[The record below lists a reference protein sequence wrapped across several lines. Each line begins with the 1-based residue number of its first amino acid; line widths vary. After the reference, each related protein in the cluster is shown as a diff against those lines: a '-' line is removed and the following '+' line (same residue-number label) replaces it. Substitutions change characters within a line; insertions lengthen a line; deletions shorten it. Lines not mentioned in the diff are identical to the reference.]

1 MANNTLNY
9 EFNLEVNRA
18 SIEKLKQYFLEVE
31 KVLGNT
37 LKNGPDKEIE
47 KSLESARNFV
57 KILNS
62 AYNPKLGQFDMSQVR
77 NEIQKSYGSMN
88 NFKKSIESTSSVGA
102 RAYNEFA
109 KTVLNTNLQLKQSS
123 KLLDTMADTMAKTIR
138 WGVASRVMNN
148 MAGSI
153 QKAWDFSVKL
163 DKSLNDIRIV
173 TDKSASDMERFAET
187 ANRAAKGLGAST
199 RDYTEAALIF
209 YQQGL
214 NDAQAKKR
222 AEVTLK
228 AANVTGQ
235 STQDVSEQLTA
246 IWNGY
251 KVSNAEA
258 ELYIDKVAAVA
269 ADTAADL
276 EELATGMSKV
286 ASAANI
292 MGVDIDQLN
301 AQLATVVSVTR
312 QAPESVGVAFKTIY
326 ARMGD
331 IKAGLD
337 DETTLGNYTSKMAEL
352 GVNVLDVNGNLRD
365 MGEVIEEI
373 GNNWE
378 NLSRE
383 QQINLS
389 QTMAGVRQYN
399 NLLALFDNWDMY
411 TDALNTS
418 ADAAGTLQHQQDI
431 YMESVEAHLQ
441 KMKTEAE
448 ETYKTLFDTNTVNT
462 FIDAITGL
470 NSLLNTFL
478 KGLGGGMNDFL
489 FIGSM
494 ITQLLNK
501 QIGSGINN
509 MINNLETIR
518 NNKDTISLLKDVTES
533 GFSTAFGQQNAYVTE
548 ATTNQFKRNEELLKL
563 QTSMN
568 EEEYNELNN
577 LNIEIAYWEDIVNLK
592 EEALKTGKSETKE
605 LEQQIQKL
613 EKQVD
618 ITKNR
623 IDRVDSGKLSKQ
635 EVQTWAHQK
644 GFSKAQREKLN
655 QILQESK
662 ENESFS
668 SEQEQEIRKML
679 EMSRIGTEETLKNK
693 WDIYNKK
700 SEWEEKDIKETEN
713 KKNSLTKDFDDKV
726 KNKERAKNIG
736 DTINGLSSLI
746 QVGTELSGIM
756 QTLGDDEASIE
767 EKAGRIIAVL
777 PALIYSVWQ
786 LNAAIAANPYLLAA
800 AAIGALAVG
809 IGVLGF
815 RAIEAADKQKVLNKQ
830 LKENQQAVDDARSA
844 YEELGETINN
854 YNTARD
860 AIDEL
865 TEGTMEF
872 YDAIVKSNEEAQKLI
887 DKYNLIAGQDYTIDK
902 NGLITLNQDTLNTKQ
917 FEAGQEVSRRSAN
930 QNETQ
935 LAIQRL
941 ETERIVKEFAKAT
954 NRTAADQQIGAA
966 INNDQ
971 ARKILESFYTGQ
983 DDKQSIALGELT
995 QMVGTMIPPLESMKN
1010 ATVNLDEEVGKNFA
1024 AYVASR
1030 EREYQLQLQESAN
1043 LIRGYGSQEQVERYN
1058 KMSSQQQESINRY
1071 VTQQRNQNQK
1081 DLFAKDMDFWDRF
1094 GINLAG
1100 TMVPGLGT
1108 LTSTGIIATSDI
1120 NVNKARE
1127 EYAKNALGY
1136 TKKGGFG
1143 PFGGQW
1149 FDSEGRQVNQE
1160 DIKAIDI
1167 NTAIKAYKSGEYST
1181 KNALEQALLWDTDA
1195 RNAAKNAN
1203 LNESSQNYIAEAYS
1217 AIMSG
1222 NKKYDFSTLTNQE
1235 RDVLS
1240 SMRYAQGP
1248 SKDGSAGVDTFTG
1261 AGFSSGELEKILAQ
1275 TEEVGQSI
1283 QRIRRDTEYYNG
1295 ELEAQAKQLGTSKEA
1310 LDLYAVALDN
1320 ANGQVHTQTL
1330 ESAKNA
1336 AERYKFNKAYNE
1348 SVKVYYSNEEAIEEY
1363 RKVIESSKEP
1373 SYDLADAVGELAIS
1387 LKEMGLNLSGKSIA
1401 GNLNLIK
1408 QLMTGTAEEAQNAY
1422 EQLYR
1427 ISQEDV
1433 LKKAFGDP
1441 KDGNLSIQM
1450 AEQLA
1455 NRYTGIVD
1463 AINATTPGKNMSQT
1477 WADELIKMINDTQM
1491 AGDQIQQ
1498 LAKDLKIQIPV
1509 EIQQRKGEFKL
1520 KNVKFSTNAQT
1531 VWHRYDGTMVNPSYD
1546 PGKKKGKNNKKY
1558 FEVHYA
1564 WKETTEAKNDEFIV
1578 PEGTKLNVSQNAQN
1592 IGGQNFTQSLGNRG
1606 SGSGGGGSDNE
1617 PDTMDPLEK
1626 EKDRYHDVNVELKL
1640 IQNSL
1645 DKLDKQKSKLFGQ
1658 KLLDNLNKQLDLLN
1672 QKIETTNKKVQ
1683 IAQGEAQELRN
1694 KLGGKGVG
1702 FNADGTISNYAQAY
1716 QVQLNYVNSLINQ
1729 YNSMS
1734 AEGQKGFKDTVD
1746 KAKKDFDQFVEN
1758 INRYDTL
1765 ITDMIPGLETDIQE
1779 AINKQIDIQ
1788 IEEFDMAIEL
1798 RLDLTEATKDWN
1810 NFKKKIIDDIKEDD
1824 ILGNAQA
1831 RLLDF
1836 SMYYDENGK
1845 GVIQS
1850 LSKQLNDTLA
1860 ELAVIDS
1867 GQTSKV
1873 YGDDKNKALEDLKKY
1888 WEEAMKQ
1895 MEAMY
1900 DLQNEINQSYLD
1912 MMDEAQEKF
1921 DKQIEAYETLTNI
1934 IDHDKNLVSLI
1945 YGDEAYGRM
1954 AAFYDKQ
1961 HENYLGQLNFA
1972 SQQVEFWK
1980 EVYENAEE
1988 GSEAQEKAHENLV
2001 AATENLNG
2009 LLETSIEHLQDKYLN
2024 SLNLIFQDLNKKV
2037 TNGLGLEYV
2046 EEEWTLINK
2055 NADQYL
2061 DKINQLYGIQ
2071 SLESKY
2077 LDAINDNT
2085 SLTAQKKLKDIMD
2098 EELTALREK
2107 DKLTEYDLERANKRY
2122 EIALKE
2128 IALEEAQQN
2137 KTQLRLRRDSQGNYR
2152 YEYVNDAEEVKKLQ
2166 DELDDLYNSLYNF
2179 DKEHYIDNL
2188 NEILDVWKEFQEK
2201 MKEAAQINDPEER
2214 AQRELL
2220 IQEKYGELIN
2230 DLVDQ
2235 NQTIKIN
2242 LYDSAFEDLS
2252 RLYDEDK
2259 QKFLDMTKEEQD
2271 AIMEGLV
2278 PQLASGAKTLT
2289 EVFVEKDGFLP
2300 TCEDSLARINDET
2313 QKYTDGLKEIEA
2325 AGQVSFTE
2333 IGNGLDKALE
2343 YTKQFVKENEEL
2355 FKTYENGLSSVQAV
2369 IDKLKEL
2376 TTQYDNAK
2384 KAADDATTAAYNYWA
2399 EQQRQAEDAAR
2410 KEQER
2415 KAKEEAAKAAAAQPT
2430 PTPAAGVS
2438 GGAGGDGVPRV
2449 GDIVNYISGRYT
2461 ADSYGGGASGAAEL
2475 GGQVKITIV
2484 KEDGRVRPIHI
2495 ARLSG
2500 GALGWV
2506 SRGQIS
2512 GYDTGGY
2519 TGEWGNSGRLALLH
2533 QKELVLNKE
2542 DTRNLLSAV
2551 NVMRNISTAI
2561 GSRVLDR
2568 LAMASANNNFSNGA
2582 GGILDQNVHI
2592 EANFPNVKN
2601 STEIEDALNNL
2612 VNRASQFVQN
2622 KER

>member
-9 EFNLEVNRA
+9 EFNLEVNKA

-31 KVLGNT
+31 KVLSNT

-47 KSLESARNFV
+47 KSLDSARNFI
-57 KILNS
+57 KIMNS
-62 AYNPKLGQFDMSQVR
+62 SYDSKLGQFDMSKIY
-77 NEIQKSYGSMN
+77 NEINKSYGSVTE
-88 NFKKSIESTSSVGA
+88 FKKALESTSSVGA
-102 RAYNEFA
+102 RAYNEFS
-109 KTVLNTNLQLKQSS
+109 KVILNTNLQLSKSS
-123 KLLDTMADTMAKTIR
+123 ELLDKMADTMAKTIR
-138 WGVASRVMNN
+138 WGIASRVMNN

-173 TDKSASDMERFAET
+173 TDKSANDMERFAET

-214 NDAQAKKR
+214 NDAESQKR
-222 AEVTLK
+222 AEITLK

-251 KVSNAEA
+251 KVSNKEA

-286 ASAANI
+286 ASAANL

-373 GNNWE
+373 GNNWQ

-441 KMKTEAE
+441 KMRTEAE
-448 ETYKTLFDTNTVNT
+448 ETYKILFDTDTVNT

-470 NSLLNTFL
+470 NSVLNTFL

-563 QTSMN
+563 QTSMS

-577 LNIEIAYWEDIVNLK
+577 LSIEIAYWEDIVNLK

-623 IDRVDSGKLSKQ
+623 INRVDSGKLSKQ

-644 GFSKAQREKLN
+644 GFSKAQRKKLN

-662 ENESFS
+662 ENEKFS
-668 SEQEQEIRKML
+668 SEQEQEIKKVL

-700 SEWEEKDIKETEN
+700 SEWAETTKKEAENTRDSKMQDFNDRTKNKDR
-713 KKNSLTKDFDDKV
+713 V
-726 KNKERAKNIG
+726 KNIS

-767 EKAGRIIAVL
+767 EKAGRILTVL
-777 PALIYSVWQ
+777 PSLIYSVWQ
-786 LNAAIAANPYLLAA
+786 LNAAMEANPYFIVA
-800 AAIGALAVG
+800 AAIGAAAVA

-815 RAIEAADKQKVLNKQ
+815 RAIEAADKQKMLNKQ

-854 YNTARD
+854 YNTARN

-902 NGLITLNQDTLNTKQ
+902 NGLITLNQDTLDTKQ
-917 FEAGQEVSRRSAN
+917 FEAGQEVSRRSAK

-941 ETERIVKEFAKAT
+941 ETERIVKEFAKGT

-1043 LIRGYGSQEQVERYN
+1043 LIRGYGSQEQVKRYN

-1071 VTQQRNQNQK
+1071 VTQQRDQNQK
-1081 DLFAKDMDFWDRF
+1081 DLFASDMDFWDRF

-1100 TMVPGLGT
+1100 TMVPGLGP

-1120 NVNKARE
+1120 NVKKARD
-1127 EYAKNALGY
+1127 EYAKKALGY

-1149 FDSEGRQVNQE
+1149 VNSKGEIVNQE
-1160 DIKAIDI
+1160 EIDAIDT
-1167 NTAIKAYKSGEYST
+1167 NTAIAAYRSGEYST
-1181 KNALEQALLWDTDA
+1181 KGALGQALSWDTRA
-1195 RNAAKNAN
+1195 RNAAKKAS

-1217 AIMSG
+1217 ALMSG
-1222 NKKYDFSTLTNQE
+1222 NKEYDFSTLTNQE
-1235 RDVLS
+1235 KDVLS
-1240 SMRYAQGP
+1240 SMRYSQGP
-1248 SKDGSAGVDTFTG
+1248 NKDGSAGIDNFTG

-1295 ELEAQAKQLGTSKEA
+1295 ELEAQARQLGTSKEA

-1348 SVKVYYSNEEAIEEY
+1348 SVKIYYDNEEAIEEY
-1363 RKVIESSKEP
+1363 GKAIENAEEP
-1373 SYDLADAVGELAIS
+1373 SYDLADAMGELAIS

-1408 QLMTGTAEEAQNAY
+1408 QLMTGTAEEAQDAY
-1422 EQLYR
+1422 NQLYE
-1427 ISQEDV
+1427 ISQRDV
-1433 LKKAFGDP
+1433 LKNFFGDP
-1441 KDGNLSIQM
+1441 DDANIAVSKAKELTTAYDGIIN
-1450 AEQLA
+1450 
-1455 NRYTGIVD
+1455 
-1463 AINATTPGKNMSQT
+1463 AINSTDPGSTMKQK
-1477 WADELIKMINDTQM
+1477 WANNLIDMINDLQLT
-1491 AGDQIQQ
+1491 ADQIQDLGNQ
-1498 LAKDLKIQIPV
+1498 LGVNIPV
-1509 EIQQRKGEFKL
+1509 EYNVPKDFGIQD
-1520 KNVKFSTNAQT
+1520 VKFTTEAQSTVHTYTGQMPNPL
-1531 VWHRYDGTMVNPSYD
+1531 YGTKGHKSKKDQYINVN
-1546 PGKKKGKNNKKY
+1546 
-1558 FEVHYA
+1558 YA
-1564 WKETTEAKNDEFIV
+1564 WVETTEAKTDSFKI
-1578 PEGTKLNVSQNAQN
+1578 PKGTKVSVTQNTRGT
-1592 IGGQNFTQSLGNRG
+1592 GGRNFSRSLGNRASG
-1606 SGSGGGGSDNE
+1606 NSGSGGSSSE
-1617 PDTMDPLEK
+1617 SDTMDPLEK

-1640 IQNSL
+1640 IQNNL

-1694 KLGGKGVG
+1694 KLSGKGVG

-1716 QVQLNYVNSLINQ
+1716 QAQLNYVNSLINQ

-1734 AEGQKGFKDTVD
+1734 ADGQKGFKDTVD

-1836 SMYYDENGK
+1836 SMYYDESGK

-2024 SLNLIFQDLNKKV
+2024 ALNLIFQDLNKKV
-2037 TNGLGLEYV
+2037 TNGFGLDYV

-2055 NADQYL
+2055 NADLYL

-2179 DKEHYIDNL
+2179 DKEHYIDTL

-2201 MKEAAQINDPEER
+2201 MKEAAQINDPKER
-2214 AQRELL
+2214 AERELL
-2220 IQEKYGELIN
+2220 IQEEYGEAINSLI
-2230 DLVDQ
+2230 DQ
-2235 NQTIKIN
+2235 NQDAKLN
-2242 LYDSAFEDLS
+2242 LYNSAFEDLS
-2252 RLYDEDK
+2252 RLYGEDK
-2259 QKFLDMTKEEQD
+2259 QKFLSMTKEEQD

-2278 PQLASGAKTLT
+2278 PQLTSGAKTLT
-2289 EVFVEKDGFLP
+2289 DVFVAEGGFLP

-2415 KAKEEAAKAAAAQPT
+2415 KAREEAAKAAAAQSAS
-2430 PTPAAGVS
+2430 TPAAGAS

>member
-9 EFNLEVNRA
+9 EFNLEVNRT

-31 KVLGNT
+31 KVLSNT

-109 KTVLNTNLQLKQSS
+109 KTILNTNLQLKQSS

-173 TDKSASDMERFAET
+173 TDKSANDMERFAET

-214 NDAQAKKR
+214 NDSQAQKR

-286 ASAANI
+286 ASAANL

-312 QAPESVGVAFKTIY
+312 QAPESVGVAFKTIF

-337 DETTLGNYTSKMAEL
+337 DETTLGNYTAKMAEL
-352 GVNVLDVNGNLRD
+352 GVNVLDANGNLRD

-373 GNNWE
+373 GNNWQ

-389 QTMAGVRQYN
+389 QVMAGVRQYN

-418 ADAAGTLQHQQDI
+418 ANAAGTLQHQQDI

-501 QIGSGINN
+501 QMGSGINN

-635 EVQTWAHQK
+635 EVQTWANQK

-815 RAIEAADKQKVLNKQ
+815 RAIEAADKQKALNKQ

-844 YEELGETINN
+844 YEELRETINN
-854 YNTARD
+854 YNTARN

-902 NGLITLNQDTLNTKQ
+902 DGLITLNQETLNTKQ
-917 FEAGQEVSRRSAN
+917 FEAGQEVSRRSAK

-941 ETERIVKEFAKAT
+941 ETERIVKEFAKGT

-995 QMVGTMIPPLESMKN
+995 QMVGTMIPPLESMKD

-1030 EREYQLQLQESAN
+1030 EREYQIQLQESAN

-1071 VTQQRNQNQK
+1071 VTQTRNQNQK
-1081 DLFAKDMDFWDRF
+1081 DLFANDMDFWDRF
-1094 GINLAG
+1094 GVNLAG
-1100 TMVPGLGT
+1100 TMIPGFGGFI
-1108 LTSTGIIATSDI
+1108 STGVLATNDI
-1120 NVNKARE
+1120 NVSKARD
-1127 EYAKNALGY
+1127 EYAKKALGY

-1149 FDSEGRQVNQE
+1149 VDSQGRIVDQE
-1160 DIKAIDI
+1160 EIDAIDT
-1167 NTAIKAYKSGEYST
+1167 NTAIAAYRSGEYST
-1181 KNALEQALLWDTDA
+1181 KGALGQALSWDTRA
-1195 RNAAKNAN
+1195 RNAAKKAN

-1217 AIMSG
+1217 ALMSG
-1222 NKKYDFSTLTNQE
+1222 NKEYDFSTLTNQE
-1235 RDVLS
+1235 RDILS
-1240 SMRYAQGP
+1240 SMRFSQGP
-1248 SKDGSAGVDTFTG
+1248 NKDGSAGIDNFTG

-1295 ELEAQAKQLGTSKEA
+1295 ELEAQARQLGTSKES

-1348 SVKVYYSNEEAIEEY
+1348 SVKIYYDNEEAIEEY
-1363 RKVIESSKEP
+1363 GKAIENAEEP
-1373 SYDLADAVGELAIS
+1373 SYDLADAMGELAIS

-1408 QLMTGTAEEAQNAY
+1408 QLMTGTAEEAQDAY
-1422 EQLYR
+1422 NQLYE
-1427 ISQEDV
+1427 ISQRDV
-1433 LKKAFGDP
+1433 LKNFFGDP
-1441 KDGNLSIQM
+1441 DDANIAVSKAKELTTAYDGIINAINSTDPGSTMKQKWANNLIDMINDLQLTADQIQDLGN
-1450 AEQLA
+1450 QLGVNIPVEYDVPDEFGIQDVKFTTA
-1455 NRYTGIVD
+1455 AQSTVHRYTG
-1463 AINATTPGKNMSQT
+1463 
-1477 WADELIKMINDTQM
+1477 QM
-1491 AGDQIQQ
+1491 PNPA
-1498 LAKDLKIQIPV
+1498 
-1509 EIQQRKGEFKL
+1509 
-1520 KNVKFSTNAQT
+1520 
-1531 VWHRYDGTMVNPSYD
+1531 YDGKKN
-1546 PGKKKGKNNKKY
+1546 KKKTIK
-1558 FEVHYA
+1558 VDYA
-1564 WKETTEAKNDEFIV
+1564 WVETVEAKTDSFKV
-1578 PEGTKLNVSQNAQN
+1578 PKGTKVSVTQNTRST
-1592 IGGQNFTQSLGNRG
+1592 GGRNFSQSLGNRASG
-1606 SGSGGGGSDNE
+1606 NSGSGGSSNE
-1617 PDTMDPLEK
+1617 PDTMDPLEQ

-1702 FNADGTISNYAQAY
+1702 FNTDGTISNYAQAY
-1716 QVQLNYVNSLINQ
+1716 QAQLNYVNSLINQ

-1734 AEGQKGFKDTVD
+1734 ADGQKGFKDTVD

-1788 IEEFDMAIEL
+1788 IQEFDMAIEL

-1810 NFKKKIIDDIKEDD
+1810 EFKKKIIDDIKEDD

-1895 MEAMY
+1895 MEDMY

-1972 SQQVEFWK
+1972 SQQVDFWR

-2037 TNGLGLEYV
+2037 TNGLGLNYV

-2055 NADQYL
+2055 NADLYL

-2107 DKLTEYDLERANKRY
+2107 DKLTEYDLERANKKY
-2122 EIALKE
+2122 EIALKQ

-2152 YEYVNDAEEVKKLQ
+2152 YEYVNDEEEVKKLQ
-2166 DELDDLYNSLYNF
+2166 DELEDLYNSLYNF
-2179 DKEHYIDNL
+2179 DKEHYIDTV

-2214 AQRELL
+2214 ARTELL
-2220 IQEKYGELIN
+2220 VREEYGKRIYALSQENQIAEL
-2230 DLVDQ
+2230 
-2235 NQTIKIN
+2235 N
-2242 LYDSAFEDLS
+2242 LQDSAFEDLS
-2252 RLYDEDK
+2252 RLYDENK
-2259 QKFLDMTKEEQD
+2259 QKFLDMTKAEQD
-2271 AIMEGLV
+2271 AIMQDLV
-2278 PQLASGAKTLT
+2278 PQLKTGAAVLSR
-2289 EVFVEKDGFLP
+2289 VFVDEGGFLP
-2300 TCEDSLARINDET
+2300 VCEDSFVRINDET

-2343 YTKQFVKENEEL
+2343 YTKQFVKENKEL
-2355 FKTYENGLSSVQAV
+2355 FKTYKNGLDSVQAV
-2369 IDKLKEL
+2369 IDKLKDL
-2376 TTQYDNAK
+2376 ITQYNNAK

-2415 KAKEEAAKAAAAQPT
+2415 KAREEAAKAAAAQPT
-2430 PTPAAGVS
+2430 PTPAAGAS